1 MLLALR
7 GAVPPMTA
15 RIRSIDYEHDGQAL
29 RGELAWDDAWTEPR
43 PCVVVVHDAMKST
56 QGFEEERAVTL
67 AGMGYAG
74 FALDVYG
81 AEVNGTD
88 EEDAYRLMSPFQA
101 DRLHLQAR
109 LRAGL
114 HAARA
119 LPEVDGNRL
128 AAIGYCFGGLCVL
141 DLARM
146 NADLAGV
153 ASFHGLL
160 TPPGIA
166 PESDALSGPIEP
178 RVLVLHGWDDPYVP
192 PEAIPA
198 FAAEMNARDADWQLV
213 AYGRTVHAFTNARY
227 HEPGGAA
234 LFSTSASRRSWQ
246 VLADFLEELFAA

>member
-1 MLLALR
+1 
-7 GAVPPMTA
+7 MTA

-29 RGELAWDDAWTEPR
+29 RGELAWDDRWTEPR

-81 AEVNGTD
+81 ADVTGKD
-88 EEDAYRLMSPFQA
+88 EADAYRLMTPFRN

-114 HAARA
+114 EAAAA
-119 LPEVDGNRL
+119 LPEVDADRM
-128 AAIGYCFGGLCVL
+128 AAIGYCFGGSCVL

-146 NADLAGV
+146 DAALAGV

-160 TPPGIA
+160 DA
-166 PESDALSGPIEP
+166 PELPAGSDALAGPIAP
-178 RVLVLHGWDDPYVP
+178 KVLVLHGWDDPYVP
-192 PEAIPA
+192 PEAIPR
-198 FAAEMNARDADWQLV
+198 FAAEMTARNADWQLV
-213 AYGRTVHAFTNARY
+213 AYGHTLHAFTNARY

-234 LFSTSASRRSWQ
+234 LYSPSANRRSWQ
-246 VLADFLEELFAA
+246 VLGDFLDELFGN